1 MCVLT
6 FCRNQ
11 AELSQGQD
19 QVDALVPFEEFAA
32 FIKTGH
38 EQDMNQAFTAIGWE
52 DFTDVIEPGS
62 HLVTIKFL
70 ISLSVEE
77 TDTKN

>member
-1 MCVLT
+1 
-6 FCRNQ
+6 
-11 AELSQGQD
+11 
-19 QVDALVPFEEFAA
+19 VDALVPFEEFAA